1 MNFGRKKKQEKFEK
15 VEPTEEVPEV
25 NPIEKL
31 AKETGKS
38 EKEIT
43 VVVKE
48 LPTQTVRQEKAT
60 DGTIINYVTIE
71 EALTDIINE
80 EVEE

>member
-31 AKETGKS
+31 TKETEKS
-38 EKEIT
+38 EKEVTI
-43 VVVKE
+43 VVKE
-48 LPTQTVRQEKAT
+48 LPTQQVRKGKTE